1 MNVTKRNIGVL
12 GAGTWGMALARML
25 CVSGNDVQVWSAI
38 EKEIDSLSSTRVH
51 PNLPGMKVPDELR
64 FTKSIEEVC
73 KDKDVLLFA
82 VPSVFVR
89 STAAKAR
96 PYVADDQI
104 IVDVAKGIEPDTLY
118 TMTEIL
124 ADELGKEG
132 GPKGVRL
139 VALSGPTHAEE
150 VAVDL
155 PTTIVSASPD
165 MEAAKFVQEV
175 FSNSVMRVYT
185 NEDIKGV
192 ELSGAMKNVIA
203 LGVGIST
210 GLGYGDNAR
219 AALITRGIAEI
230 ARLGVAMGCNVHT
243 FAGLAGI
250 GDLIVTATSMHSRN
264 NRAGILIGKGKS
276 PEQAVKEVGMVVEG
290 INALPAA
297 MELAAKYNVEMP
309 IVQTVN
315 AIVKE
320 GMSASDALRTL
331 MDRNR
336 KNEMPQGYEKV

>member
-1 MNVTKRNIGVL
+1 MKKFSIGVL

-25 CVSGNDVQVWSAI
+25 TVSGNDVQVWSAI
-38 EKEIDSLSSTRVH
+38 EAEVDNLSTTRVH
-51 PNLPGMKVPDELR
+51 PNLPGMVIPQELR

-73 KDKDVLLFA
+73 TGKDVLLFA

-89 STAAKAR
+89 ATAAKAR
-96 PYVADDQI
+96 PYIRSGQI

-124 ADELGKEG
+124 ADELSHEN
-132 GPKGVRL
+132 GPRAVRL

-150 VAVDL
+150 VALDL

-165 MEAAKFVQEV
+165 LEAAEVVQEV
-175 FSNSVMRVYT
+175 FSNTCMRVYT
-185 NEDIKGV
+185 NTDIKGV

-210 GLGYGDNAR
+210 GLGY
-219 AALITRGIAEI
+219 ALITRGIAEI
-230 ARLGVAMGCNVHT
+230 ARLGVAMGCNVQT

-264 NRAGILIGKGKS
+264 NRAGILIGKGES

>member
-264 NRAGILIGKGKS
+264 NRAGILIGKGET
-276 PEQAVKEVGMVVEG
+276 PENAVKEVGMVVEG
-290 INALPAA
+290 MNALPAA
-297 MELAAKYNVEMP
+297 LELAERYQVEMP

-315 AIVKE
+315 AIVNE
-320 GMSASDALRTL
+320 GMDAAEAVRTL
-331 MDRNR
+331 MDRDP
-336 KNEMPQGYEKV
+336 KNELK

>member
-1 MNVTKRNIGVL
+1 MKKFSIGVL

-25 CVSGNDVQVWSAI
+25 TVSGNDVQVWSAI
-38 EKEIDSLSSTRVH
+38 EAEVDNLSTTRVH
-51 PNLPGMKVPDELR
+51 PNLPGMVIPQELR

-73 KDKDVLLFA
+73 TGKDVLLFA

-96 PYVADDQI
+96 PYIRSGQI

-124 ADELGKEG
+124 ADELSHEN
-132 GPKGVRL
+132 GPRAVRL

-150 VAVDL
+150 VALDL

-165 MEAAKFVQEV
+165 LEAAEVVQEV
-175 FSNSVMRVYT
+175 FSNTCMRVYT
-185 NEDIKGV
+185 NTDIKGV

-230 ARLGVAMGCNVHT
+230 ARLGVAMGWPVS
-243 FAGLAGI
+243 
-250 GDLIVTATSMHSRN
+250 AT
-264 NRAGILIGKGKS
+264 
-276 PEQAVKEVGMVVEG
+276 
-290 INALPAA
+290 
-297 MELAAKYNVEMP
+297 
-309 IVQTVN
+309 
-315 AIVKE
+315 
-320 GMSASDALRTL
+320 
-331 MDRNR
+331 
-336 KNEMPQGYEKV
+336 